1 MDRWVDTLASAPM
14 TVLPADAPRVAA
26 DKDASVPGSQDKIVG
41 GACGL
46 PRHAPPTLLT
56 MRSTKIL
63 VVDDEPKIRRI
74 VTSYLIDEGYDV
86 AEAHDGESA
95 LLVADSD
102 LDLVI
107 LDIGLPGIDGI
118 DVLRE
123 LRSRSDVP
131 VILVTARAEETD
143 RLIGLSVGADD
154 YVTKPFS
161 PRELVLRV
169 KAILRRSSHLVDR
182 PDGVIRFDDLT
193 IDTGA
198 RVVEVDGEE
207 PELTA
212 LEFDLLVALS
222 DAPGLVLTRRQLIER
237 VWGWDFVGD
246 ERVVDVHI
254 RNLRRKLG
262 DDAIEPRFITTVR
275 GVGYK
280 FTAPST

>member
-1 MDRWVDTLASAPM
+1 M
-14 TVLPADAPRVAA
+14 
-26 DKDASVPGSQDKIVG
+26 
-41 GACGL
+41 
-46 PRHAPPTLLT
+46 
-56 MRSTKIL
+56 
-63 VVDDEPKIRRI
+63 
-74 VTSYLIDEGYDV
+74 TSYLIDEGYDV

-212 LEFDLLVALS
+212 LEFDLLIALS